1 MQSPTKLRAG
11 IIGVAL
17 TFFLVLQLLP
27 KYPNFVE
34 NYYSNGLYPLLD
46 LIVSNFSNQFPFS
59 LSELSFWFVL
69 LFGIPFIISRIR
81 TKKMN
86 ISRILLNLA
95 TTISVVFVWFYL
107 FWGINYFRIPL
118 QSKLQ
123 LENVQLPIDAFDS
136 TFVKIVSQAN
146 TLNVSYSIEE
156 VTGIDAVVQSSY
168 EKVLA
173 NLGIKTTLNQR
184 KLKTFA
190 VNWLLNETTT
200 SGWFSPFFH
209 EVHYNRDLLVF
220 ELPFVIAHEQA
231 HKLGFTSEAEA
242 NFLAYLVCTNSTDP
256 LVQYSG
262 YFNLL
267 GHFLH
272 YLKGDK
278 EKREFFTNLINQR
291 VKLDL
296 AAVRQRWK
304 SHQGFVSNI
313 SDKSYDLY
321 LKANHVSEGV
331 QNYSR
336 VVDLI
341 VRYYKQR
348 NLISG

>member
-1 MQSPTKLRAG
+1 MKSPTKFRAG
-11 IIGVAL
+11 VIGAAL

-34 NYYSNGLYPLLD
+34 QYYSNGLYPILN
-46 LIVSNFSNQFPFS
+46 LITSNFASQFPFS
-59 LSELSFWFVL
+59 LSELSLWCMI
-69 LFGIPFIISRIR
+69 LFGIPIIINRIR
-81 TKKMN
+81 KKKMN

-95 TTISVVFVWFYL
+95 MTISFVYVWFYL
-107 FWGINYFRIPL
+107 FWGINYFRAPL
-118 QSKLQ
+118 KAKLQ

-136 TFVKIVSQAN
+136 TFVDIVNQAN
-146 TLNVSYSIEE
+146 NLNVSYSIQE
-156 VTGIDAVVQSSY
+156 VAQINTIVQTSY

-173 NLGIKTTLNQR
+173 ELGIKSAPIPGR
-184 KLKTFA
+184 LKTFT
-190 VNWLLNETTT
+190 VNWLLNKTTT

-209 EVHYNRDLLVF
+209 EVHYNRDLLIF

-231 HKLGFTSEAEA
+231 HLLGFTNEAEA
-242 NFLAYLVCTNSTDP
+242 NFLAYLVCTNSSDP
-256 LVQYSG
+256 LVKYSG

-267 GHFLH
+267 GHFLY
-272 YLKGDK
+272 YLKENQ
-278 EKREFFTNLINQR
+278 EKREFFTDLINQR

-304 SHQGFVSNI
+304 SHRGFVSDM

-321 LKANHVSEGV
+321 LKANHVNEGV

-341 VRYYKQR
+341 VRYYKQQ
-348 NLISG
+348 NLIPG